1 MRKWPLK
8 KKNNI
13 STSFE
18 QTFKI
23 AKNPGK
29 IQQNNVKNKY
39 NFERASLAQKCCFD
53 ENKKITHFFTFL
65 DKMQFSAILCL
76 ATYDWFCADGSHI
89 VCFYNGNNFQ

>member
-8 KKNNI
+8 KKNNV
-13 STSFE
+13 STSSE

-39 NFERASLAQKCCFD
+39 NFERVLPRNNVLMKT
-53 ENKKITHFFTFL
+53 KK
-65 DKMQFSAILCL
+65 
-76 ATYDWFCADGSHI
+76 
-89 VCFYNGNNFQ
+89 